1 MDTHYT
7 LLRILSEEPRLPQ
20 RTLADRLGISLGK
33 VNFCLSELAEKGWI
47 KVQRFKNSR
56 NKAAYAYLLT
66 PRGIEEKARLTV
78 HFLDLKMQEYERL
91 KREIA
96 ELSRDL
102 EKEPGVGPRMR
113 LND

>member
-1 MDTHYT
+1 MITDTHYT

-20 RTLADRLGISLGK
+20 RTLAGRLGISLGK

-102 EKEPGVGPRMR
+102 EKAEAKRSR
-113 LND
+113 S

>member
-1 MDTHYT
+1 MDTHYS
-7 LLRILSEEPRLPQ
+7 LLKILSEDPRLPQ
-20 RTLADRLGISLGK
+20 RALADRLGISLGK
-33 VNFCLSELAEKGWI
+33 VNFCLGELAEKGWI

-66 PRGIEEKARLTV
+66 PWGMEQKARLSL
-78 HFLDLKMQEYERL
+78 HFLERKMEEYERL

-96 ELSRDL
+96 ELSREL
-102 EKEPGVGPRMR
+102 ENGHNGDPDVP